1 VNAAL
6 LLRPAA
12 PADGAAL
19 AALDATGFVSDRW
32 DADAW
37 LSELDAPGRRVVLA
51 EADGVVVA
59 AIVTMVLGEVADL
72 VRIVVHPE
80 RRRGGLARRL
90 VVEAAQAAHG
100 AGAERMLLEVSSIN
114 DGAIAFY
121 LDLGFTRIDLRPRYY
136 RDDSDALIL
145 MRALEPSTAWSAS

>member
-1 VNAAL
+1 MNAAL

-72 VRIVVHPE
+72 VRIVVHPAH
-80 RRRGGLARRL
+80 RRGGLARRL
-90 VVEAAQAAHG
+90 VVEAAQAAQS

-121 LDLGFTRIDLRPRYY
+121 LDLGFTWIDLRPRYY